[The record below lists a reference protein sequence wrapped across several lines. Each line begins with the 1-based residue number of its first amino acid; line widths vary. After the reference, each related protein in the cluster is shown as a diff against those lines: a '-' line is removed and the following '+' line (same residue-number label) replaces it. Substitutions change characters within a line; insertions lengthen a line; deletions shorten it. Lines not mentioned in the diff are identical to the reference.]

1 MSNFFEK
8 ALDDLDSLEEE
19 ILGPDYPYYKYIKS
33 PSQMG
38 MSSSGG
44 DIATDIGGL
53 IAYTEVLVTGQGK
66 ASATGKPLGDKF
78 FLKTG
83 ATCKDKASGESVTR
97 SLYVNNVPDGSIPFI
112 SSMTG
117 ASFTDF
123 EGLVPGT
130 LSDMNNLNPLGIFQ
144 AFMLGTNPD
153 CQALTMPTIDEN
165 NVHGTETAY
174 VVTSDIQNMNA
185 CWFSNGKNPVT
196 GDKCKEAFST
206 IAPSG
211 KMPSD
216 PMSRIYLASL
226 GLLGLFIVMKAL
238 ERKH

>member
-8 ALDDLDSLEEE
+8 AIDDLDSLEEE
-19 ILGPDYPYYKYIKS
+19 ILGPDYPYYKYINS

-38 MSSSGG
+38 MSSDGG
-44 DIATDIGGL
+44 AIATNIGGL
-53 IAYTEVLVTGQGK
+53 ISYTEVLVTGQGN

-117 ASFTDF
+117 ANFTSF
-123 EGLVPGT
+123 EGLIPGT

-153 CQALTMPTIDEN
+153 CQALTMPTIDAN
-165 NVHGTETAY
+165 NVNGTETAF
-174 VVTSDIQNMNA
+174 VVTSDIKNMNS
-185 CWFSNGKNPVT
+185 CWFSDGTNPIT
-196 GDKCKEAFST
+196 GDKCKEAFE
-206 IAPSG
+206 IIKPSC
-211 KMPSD
+211 KMPND
-216 PMSRIYLASL
+216 PLSKIYIASIC
-226 GLLGLFIVMKAL
+226 LLGFYIIVKTL
-238 ERKH
+238 EKNK

>member
-8 ALDDLDSLEEE
+8 AIDDLDSLEEE
-19 ILGPDYPYYKYIKS
+19 ILGPDYPYYKYINS

-38 MSSSGG
+38 MSSDGG
-44 DIATDIGGL
+44 AIATNIGGL
-53 IAYTEVLVTGQGK
+53 ISYTEVLVTGQGN

-117 ASFTDF
+117 ANFTSF
-123 EGLVPGT
+123 EGLIPGT

-153 CQALTMPTIDEN
+153 CQALTMPT
-165 NVHGTETAY
+165 
-174 VVTSDIQNMNA
+174 
-185 CWFSNGKNPVT
+185 NPHN
-196 GDKCKEAFST
+196 S
-206 IAPSG
+206 
-211 KMPSD
+211 
-216 PMSRIYLASL
+216 
-226 GLLGLFIVMKAL
+226 
-238 ERKH
+238 

>member
-8 ALDDLDSLEEE
+8 AIDDLDSLEEE

-66 ASATGKPLGDKF
+66 ASVTGNPLGDKF

-123 EGLVPGT
+123 RGLVPGT

-153 CQALTMPTIDEN
+153 CQALTMATIDAN
-165 NVHGTETAY
+165 NVSGTETAF
-174 VVTSDIQNMNA
+174 VVTSDIKNMNA
-185 CWFSNGKNPVT
+185 CWFSDGNNPIT
-196 GDKCKEAFST
+196 GDKCKEAFGL
-206 IAPSG
+206 IKPSS
-211 KMPSD
+211 KLPSD
-216 PMSRIYLASL
+216 PMSKIYIASVC
-226 GLLGLFIVMKAL
+226 LLGLYIVVKAL
-238 ERKH
+238 ERKG

>member
-1 MSNFFEK
+1 MSNFFQK
-8 ALDDLDSLEEE
+8 AIDDLDSLEEE

-33 PSQMG
+33 PSEMG

-53 IAYTEVLVTGQGK
+53 IAYTEVLVTGRGN

-97 SLYVNNVPDGSIPFI
+97 SLYVNNVPDGNIPFI

-144 AFMLGTNPD
+144 AFMLGTNPE
-153 CQALTMPTIDEN
+153 CQALTMPTIDAN
-165 NVHGTETAY
+165 NVNGTETAY
-174 VVTSDIQNMNA
+174 VVTSDISNMNP
-185 CWFSNGKNPVT
+185 CWFSNGKNPIT
-196 GDKCKEAFST
+196 GANCKEAFST
-206 IAPSG
+206 IIPSS

-216 PMSRIYLASL
+216 PLLKFYIASL
-226 GLLGLFIVMKAL
+226 GLLGLFIIIKAL